1 MKEYL
6 ETIRNDRPKIEAY
19 LKVNDSRRFF
29 QALLFGY
36 ASKELSE
43 IVFNEDTATIETGL
57 NFMYF
62 LENLAKEDANIF
74 VKLAEWYKKEIKHV
88 AEIIPILNVL
98 IEKVYKC
105 KGFEYV
111 G

>member
-19 LKVNDSRRFF
+19 LRVNDSRRFF

-43 IVFNEDTATIETGL
+43 IVFNEDTATVDTGL

-62 LENLAKEDANIF
+62 LENLAKEDSNIF